1 VPQHNCGFTHSAVMW
16 TPTLVLMAATAVM
29 AGAMLGGGMYEAL
42 VVDPSRPRRPG
53 IIQPVRPLI

>member
-1 VPQHNCGFTHSAVMW
+1 MW

-53 IIQPVRPLI
+53 IIQPVRALI